1 MGVRS
6 GGAGW
11 VDGAREWARQM
22 CRRRSGAS
30 TRGSQ
35 VAWRHAWP
43 WRRCATWWRDGPDAA
58 RACCAWR
65 ACVREA
71 AHVRL
76 GATMA
81 IELAEKRNAIVCV
94 GVVAWKVKDG
104 WDRGKCPD
112 ASSRHFRKCL
122 FLAVFADGVYTARS
136 AAMPPL
142 APLVHTS
149 AGEWGAGGHL
159 LLCLGL
165 RTIALH

>member
-6 GGAGW
+6 GGSGW
-11 VDGAREWARQM
+11 VGGAREWARQM

-30 TRGSQ
+30 TRGGQ

-94 GVVAWKVKDG
+94 GVVAWKVDG

-112 ASSRHFRKCL
+112 ASSRHFRKSL
-122 FLAVFADGVYTARS
+122 FLVVFAEGGGNVSMSVLSRRRFWRAFGGQ
-136 AAMPPL
+136 AAFPHVDTVPRN
-142 APLVHTS
+142 PV
-149 AGEWGAGGHL
+149 
-159 LLCLGL
+159 
-165 RTIALH
+165 RTNE